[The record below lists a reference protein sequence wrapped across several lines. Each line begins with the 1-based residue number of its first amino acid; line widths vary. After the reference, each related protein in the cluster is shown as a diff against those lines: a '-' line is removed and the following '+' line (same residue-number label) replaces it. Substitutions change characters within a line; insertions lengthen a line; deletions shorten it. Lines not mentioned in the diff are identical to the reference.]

1 MIERKKFRLSNLFL
15 IAIFILLYAPII
27 YLIVYSF
34 NEGGSMNS
42 FTGFTTEHYDSVFQ
56 DTRLI
61 TIVINTIIIALLS
74 AAIATVIGVLG
85 ALLIYYLRNN
95 TLKER
100 VLSLNNILLV
110 MPDVMIGASF
120 LILFT
125 YLVPLPMGFWTV
137 LLAHVAFNIPIV
149 VLMVLPK
156 IYSLNEQMI
165 LAAEDL
171 GASDWQILNK
181 IILPNIA
188 SGAFTGFFM
197 ALTYSLDDFAVTFF
211 VTGSGFSTLSV
222 EIYSRVR
229 AGVSLEINA
238 LSTLMFI
245 ASLVLVVIYYFVQM
259 KEVKVKNLKQAKRGK
274 IYE

>member
-100 VLSLNNILLV
+100 VLSLNNI
-110 MPDVMIGASF
+110 
-120 LILFT
+120 
-125 YLVPLPMGFWTV
+125 